1 MLDSRRIKAAVSL
14 VALLLAFQ
22 PRAIAAEGLTVRS
35 DLVAPRDIF
44 FSDYFLFSAQADV
57 MTMTAGEQVALE
69 SLLDTCA
76 DTLSAAEASRLRCEM
91 ARQQY
96 LMDYR
101 RDRPVDRLLDTV
113 QFMTSMIRYN
123 LTIGRQNEAG
133 LNVRQNT
140 IDFRLREALR
150 VALTVKAE
158 AESKGSR
165 LE

>member
-1 MLDSRRIKAAVSL
+1 MLDSQRIKAAVSF

-22 PRAIAAEGLTVRS
+22 PRAMAGEGLAIRS
-35 DLVAPRDIF
+35 DLVAPRDVF
-44 FSDYFLFSAQADV
+44 FSDYFLFAAQADV
-57 MTMTAGEQVALE
+57 VTMTAGEHVALE

-101 RDRPVDRLLDTV
+101 RDRPVDRLLETV

-133 LNVRQNT
+133 LNVRQKK